1 MRARGVDWLANL
13 LLALGWLLLVGL
25 QASQAANVTVVQE
38 SGVVREAE
46 NESEVDEEAEN
57 YNDVPENETP
67 AEPEEEG
74 VGIREVILTN
84 GCPGGESKCIVRV
97 EECRGPVDCG
107 WGKPISENLN
117 SVRLSCVHISP
128 ENRFKYLWKLL
139 KSDQQPV
146 ILSNDSAV
154 LDIQRELHPMAFECD
169 TLDNNEI
176 VASIKFTVYT
186 TSELQMRRTIR
197 PDTDAVLVF
206 VLTIGVIICIF
217 VIFVLIFIIINWTA
231 VKSFWGAKASAT
243 EIHSELSSVKY
254 KDSTS
259 LDQSPT
265 DMPGHE
271 DEALSISR
279 AEPLVIVCPNA
290 YEPKAQMVTP
300 PGSCVAMT
308 PIVISPGALGAKAL
322 VINNSSRPL
331 LSLQPSALVRPLL
344 EVGTTCHAAEAS
356 PGGLAHPLRLLLV
369 TWPAHC
375 AAETSHTDLASLL
388 HC

>member
-1 MRARGVDWLANL
+1 MRAWGTDWLAEL
-13 LLALGWLLLVGL
+13 LLALSWLLLVGL
-25 QASQAANVTVVQE
+25 QASQAANVTVAQE
-38 SGVVREAE
+38 SGVVHEAE

-57 YNDVPENETP
+57 DNDVPENETP
-67 AEPEEEG
+67 AEPEEEVQNKTVVKEVEFGMCTVTCG

-107 WGKPISENLN
+107 WGKPISESLD

-154 LDIQRELHPMAFECD
+154 LDIQRELHPVAFECD

-176 VASIKFTVYT
+176 VASIRFTVYT

-243 EIHSELSSVKY
+243 EIHSELSSMKY

-259 LDQSPT
+259 LDQTPA
-265 DMPGHE
+265 DMRGHE
-271 DEALSISR
+271 DDALS
-279 AEPLVIVCPNA
+279 EWN
-290 YEPKAQMVTP
+290 E
-300 PGSCVAMT
+300 
-308 PIVISPGALGAKAL
+308 
-322 VINNSSRPL
+322 
-331 LSLQPSALVRPLL
+331 
-344 EVGTTCHAAEAS
+344 
-356 PGGLAHPLRLLLV
+356 
-369 TWPAHC
+369 
-375 AAETSHTDLASLL
+375 
-388 HC
+388 

>member
-1 MRARGVDWLANL
+1 MRAGGADWFAKL

-25 QASQAANVTVVQE
+25 QASQAENVTVAQE

-57 YNDVPENETP
+57 DSDVPENETP

-74 VGIREVILTN
+74 
-84 GCPGGESKCIVRV
+84 
-97 EECRGPVDCG
+97 
-107 WGKPISENLN
+107 GKPISESLD

-197 PDTDAVLVF
+197 PETDAVLVF

-217 VIFVLIFIIINWTA
+217 VIFVLIFIIINWAA
-231 VKSFWGAKASAT
+231 VKSFWAVKASAT
-243 EIHSELSSVKY
+243 EIHSEPSSMKY

-259 LDQSPT
+259 LDQTPT
-265 DMPGHE
+265 DMPGRE
-271 DEALSISR
+271 DDGLS
-279 AEPLVIVCPNA
+279 EWN
-290 YEPKAQMVTP
+290 E
-300 PGSCVAMT
+300 
-308 PIVISPGALGAKAL
+308 
-322 VINNSSRPL
+322 
-331 LSLQPSALVRPLL
+331 
-344 EVGTTCHAAEAS
+344 
-356 PGGLAHPLRLLLV
+356 
-369 TWPAHC
+369 
-375 AAETSHTDLASLL
+375 
-388 HC
+388 

>member
-1 MRARGVDWLANL
+1 MRAGGADWLAKL

-25 QASQAANVTVVQE
+25 QASQAANVTVAQE
-38 SGVVREAE
+38 SGVVREAD

-57 YNDVPENETP
+57 DSDVPENETP
-67 AEPEEEG
+67 AEPEEEVQNKTVVKEVEFGMCTVTCG

-107 WGKPISENLN
+107 WGKPISESLD

-217 VIFVLIFIIINWTA
+217 VIFVLIFIIINWAA

-243 EIHSELSSVKY
+243 EIHSELSSMKY

-271 DEALSISR
+271 DDALS
-279 AEPLVIVCPNA
+279 EWN
-290 YEPKAQMVTP
+290 E
-300 PGSCVAMT
+300 
-308 PIVISPGALGAKAL
+308 
-322 VINNSSRPL
+322 
-331 LSLQPSALVRPLL
+331 
-344 EVGTTCHAAEAS
+344 
-356 PGGLAHPLRLLLV
+356 
-369 TWPAHC
+369 
-375 AAETSHTDLASLL
+375 
-388 HC
+388 

>member
-1 MRARGVDWLANL
+1 MRARGADWLAKL

-57 YNDVPENETP
+57 YSDVPENETP
-67 AEPEEEG
+67 AEPEEEVQNKTVVKEVEFGMCTVTCG

-271 DEALSISR
+271 DEALS
-279 AEPLVIVCPNA
+279 EWN
-290 YEPKAQMVTP
+290 E
-300 PGSCVAMT
+300 
-308 PIVISPGALGAKAL
+308 
-322 VINNSSRPL
+322 
-331 LSLQPSALVRPLL
+331 
-344 EVGTTCHAAEAS
+344 
-356 PGGLAHPLRLLLV
+356 
-369 TWPAHC
+369 
-375 AAETSHTDLASLL
+375 
-388 HC
+388 